1 MIGMTEI
8 FLKKKTAL
16 TKFLDHSNKGVYA
29 RQMELKWV
37 IEESPFRDSIINRG
51 AKWKAEVHHNAVRC
65 GVLLGNCEER
75 QSHKV
80 A

>member
-1 MIGMTEI
+1 MMDI

-16 TKFLDHSNKGVYA
+16 TA

-37 IEESPFRDSIINRG
+37 IQESVFRDSIINEG
-51 AKWKAEVHHNAVRC
+51 AKWKAEVHHNAARC
-65 GVLLGNCEER
+65 GVFLGNHEGR